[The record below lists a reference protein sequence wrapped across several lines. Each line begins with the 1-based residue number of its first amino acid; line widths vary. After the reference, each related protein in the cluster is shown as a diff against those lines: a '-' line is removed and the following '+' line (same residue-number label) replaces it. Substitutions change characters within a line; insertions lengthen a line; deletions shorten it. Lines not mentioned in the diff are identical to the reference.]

1 MSNCASAADHAHALI
16 NSQSR
21 GTVLVM
27 VAWFLASLLVSQ
39 SRTYKSWH

>member
-1 MSNCASAADHAHALI
+1 MSNCASAADHAHALV

-27 VAWFLASLLVSQ
+27 VAWFLASVLVSRSHGYE
-39 SRTYKSWH
+39 SRH